1 MLGDIE
7 MQSLDVKTGVEQ
19 VEIEPLTIT
28 VNDKYISEKNK
39 LSNYAYLFTKRL
51 FDIIGSIIGIVVLIP
66 VTFMVYIA
74 RIILR
79 ENDGSLFYSQLR
91 YGKNGK
97 MFRLY
102 KFRSMCKN
110 ADEKLKKYLEENED
124 AKKEFEESQKLTN
137 DPRITKLGKFLRKT
151 SIDELP
157 QSINILLGQMSFVGP
172 RPVIKDEVERY
183 GKNKDK
189 FLSVKP
195 GLTGYWQVNGRSNI
209 NYEERMNLELY
220 YVDNQ
225 SLLLD
230 IKIFF
235 KTFGT
240 VLKHEGAK

>member
-1 MLGDIE
+1 MINIFKIILHNFRGY
-7 MQSLDVKTGVEQ
+7 K
-19 VEIEPLTIT
+19 
-28 VNDKYISEKNK
+28 NDKYINKKNK

>member
-1 MLGDIE
+1 
-7 MQSLDVKTGVEQ
+7 
-19 VEIEPLTIT
+19 
-28 VNDKYISEKNK
+28 
-39 LSNYAYLFTKRL
+39 
-51 FDIIGSIIGIVVLIP
+51 
-66 VTFMVYIA
+66 MVYIA

>member
-157 QSINILLGQMSFVGP
+157 Q
-172 RPVIKDEVERY
+172 
-183 GKNKDK
+183 
-189 FLSVKP
+189 
-195 GLTGYWQVNGRSNI
+195 
-209 NYEERMNLELY
+209 
-220 YVDNQ
+220 
-225 SLLLD
+225 
-230 IKIFF
+230 
-235 KTFGT
+235 
-240 VLKHEGAK
+240 